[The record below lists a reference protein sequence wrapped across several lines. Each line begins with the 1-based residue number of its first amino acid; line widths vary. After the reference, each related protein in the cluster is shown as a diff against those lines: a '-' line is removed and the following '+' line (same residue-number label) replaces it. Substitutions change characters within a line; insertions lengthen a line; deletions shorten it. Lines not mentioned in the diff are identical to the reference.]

1 MKRKKGLVGIF
12 WIPRERER
20 DSLTGNENLKA
31 NLIGLYASLRFK
43 VWWRKKEEDELCCC
57 SMFSWWRWTLID
69 K

>member
-43 VWWRKKEEDELCCC
+43 VWWRKKEEDELCFC
-57 SMFSWWRWTLID
+57 
-69 K
+69 